1 MIRSLFLIPVC
12 FLIIASCSHELD
24 VVNKSNS
31 DEKVFEKQSLS
42 KTSDTDGFYVSENL
56 LKKYLRFFCKNKTA
70 EKIKPIA
77 KNDEILAYYVQY
89 ANNEGWDL
97 ISADKRLSP
106 ILVSSDKG
114 ILPDNFEEISY
125 LSPISGMLHSVI
137 DIRKSNCNDE
147 NGIWNFLSPN
157 SKYEKHVPVELKNKI
172 ATKAGN
178 GLRGLGQ
185 GMWIA
190 VDTIIVD
197 TTISATRLINTNWAQ
212 DSASTSFFF
221 NRFTPIKNNKHCP
234 VGCGPV
240 AVGQILYKYIKNNPG
255 QNTIPDS
262 ATMHSNGSVSFG
274 YYSTQAWGHLGED
287 ANYNTT
293 VFLSWLGSPSQMN
306 ADYQPQKTG
315 TAWIDDTTMLRN
327 YLNFEDGFAVNNSS
341 SNSLKVDFC
350 HILTSSI
357 DNGSPIYVESFIGNM
372 GHVFLIDCYTRSIY
386 QYIIRYQFDPYHV
399 ITDDEFYAYPSWRF
413 DWPNNYDPDKDTA
426 QFDEYINMNDNILIN
441 MNWGWG
447 VAITVPDPDNPGTNY
462 TIYPNTTSFNIYS
475 RTHFIGENGTS
486 YDYDNINFNWA
497 ITPNNNYNGVSNFV
511 YNFSLK

>member
-70 EKIKPIA
+70 EKIKPNA

-89 ANNEGWDL
+89 ANNKGWDL

-157 SKYEKHVPVELKNKI
+157 SKYERYAPVELKNKI
-172 ATKAGN
+172 ATKSGN
-178 GLRGLGQ
+178 GLKGLGQ

-190 VDTIIVD
+190 VDT
-197 TTISATRLINTNWAQ
+197 TISYTTTTVGKLTNSQWNQ
-212 DSASTSFFF
+212 IVPYNSY
-221 NRFTPIKNNKHCP
+221 TPFDNGVQCP

-240 AVGQILYKYIKNNPG
+240 AIGQLLYKYIKDNPG
-255 QNTIPDS
+255 QHAIPS
-262 ATMHSNGSVSFG
+262 TASVNGSSVSFG
-274 YYSTQAWGHLGED
+274 SFSTEAWSHLKPNCNNNF
-287 ANYNTT
+287 NYDTT
-293 VFLSWLGSPSQMN
+293 AVFLSWIGSQMPAEYHFN
-306 ADYQPQKTG
+306 RTG
-315 TAWIDDTTMLRN
+315 TTWGQDTTMLRE
-327 YLNFEDGFAVNNSS
+327 YLNFSNGFAVNSS
-341 SNSLKVDFC
+341 SNSTTKNSFC
-350 HILTSSI
+350 GILISSL
-357 DNGSPIYVESFIGNM
+357 DLGSPLYVVANDS
-372 GHVFLIDCYTRSIY
+372 HAFLIDYYERYAY
-386 QYIIRYQFDPYHV
+386 QYTINYVFDPYHI
-399 ITDDEFYAYPSWRF
+399 ITDDEYYSYPSWRF
-413 DWPNNYDPDKDTA
+413 DWPNNYDPDKDIA
-426 QFDEYINMNDNILIN
+426 EFDEIVNMTDNIYIR
-441 MNWGWG
+441 MNWGNHY
-447 VAITVPDPDNPGTNY
+447 IGTN
-462 TIYPNTTSFNIYS
+462 PNNISYLL
-475 RTHFIGENGTS
+475 RTLNHFLGENGTYYQS
-486 YDYDNINFNWA
+486 DSVNLNWA
-497 ITPNNNYNGVSNFV
+497 NYSEVNNFA
-511 YNFSLK
+511 YNFSRKQ